1 MIVFGDQAGNVK
13 VIRLADTSSIASIS
27 FDGFEFADLLAI
39 ITNFRLSLELGFQ
52 LMDSIGEDATLLAFD
67 ENAGPV
73 TINGMMFDY
82 LSPDD
87 CNDRPDRDKNGPEL
101 LIRWWARNNLTKNNT
116 PVTIRIGNN
125 LPMRAFVGNLSVEN
139 SADSVNVWNFA
150 LTLIKIPDRLEV
162 ADDPFAVNVAPGNVL
177 NVGNPAPALLPGGID
192 NQIKARSEDA
202 RMSPNLNY
210 STGEGLV
217 GAITGV

>member
-1 MIVFGDQAGNVK
+1 VIVFGDQAGNVK

-101 LIRWWARNNLTKNNT
+101 LIT
-116 PVTIRIGNN
+116 
-125 LPMRAFVGNLSVEN
+125 
-139 SADSVNVWNFA
+139 
-150 LTLIKIPDRLEV
+150 
-162 ADDPFAVNVAPGNVL
+162 
-177 NVGNPAPALLPGGID
+177 
-192 NQIKARSEDA
+192 
-202 RMSPNLNY
+202 
-210 STGEGLV
+210 LV
-217 GAITGV
+217 GKKQPHQKQYTRDYTYRQ